1 MGKLQTCQITMQ
13 KLILL
18 GLFLSCFEIQN
29 ILGHEHPDWDGFI
42 KKLPLGT
49 WRPLPN
55 PPVTSEGP
63 IVEPPPAPPIQDCWD
78 GNKCQKN
85 SHCGKN
91 GNCRDLKIDHLG
103 TQPVGVCDCKK
114 PDCKEMALCTIPYG
128 GQDDSCG
135 VNGSCAPLKF
145 CKKVFIAG
153 IGIGSELEK
162 AKGMGMIGRSRNQD
176 IKPKPN

>member
-1 MGKLQTCQITMQ
+1 MIYIQLTWFIDCQIKLQTCQITMQ

-29 ILGHEHPDWDGFI
+29 ILGHEHPDWDRFI

-63 IVEPPPAPPIQDCWD
+63 IVDPPPAPPIQDCWD

-91 GNCRDLKIDHLG
+91 GNCRDLKIVHLG
-103 TQPVGVCDCKK
+103 TTCWVCI
-114 PDCKEMALCTIPYG
+114 L
-128 GQDDSCG
+128 S
-135 VNGSCAPLKF
+135 NFLKHRNWSNII
-145 CKKVFIAG
+145 VFF
-153 IGIGSELEK
+153 
-162 AKGMGMIGRSRNQD
+162 
-176 IKPKPN
+176 

>member
-1 MGKLQTCQITMQ
+1 MQ

-18 GLFLSCFEIQN
+18 GLLLSCFEIQN
-29 ILGHEHPDWDGFI
+29 ILGNEPPNDWDRWVG
-42 KKLPLGT
+42 KLPLGPKG
-49 WRPLPN
+49 PLPN

-103 TQPVGVCDCKK
+103 TQPVGYVH
-114 PDCKEMALCTIPYG
+114 L
-128 GQDDSCG
+128 Q
-135 VNGSCAPLKF
+135 KF
-145 CKKVFIAG
+145 
-153 IGIGSELEK
+153 
-162 AKGMGMIGRSRNQD
+162 
-176 IKPKPN
+176 

>member
-1 MGKLQTCQITMQ
+1 MQ

-29 ILGHEHPDWDGFI
+29 ILGNELPADWDRFI
-42 KKLPLGT
+42 KKLPLGLGGPPT
-49 WRPLPN
+49 P

-91 GNCRDLKIDHLG
+91 GNCRDLQIEHLG
-103 TQPVGVCDCKK
+103 TQPVGYVH
-114 PDCKEMALCTIPYG
+114 L
-128 GQDDSCG
+128 Q
-135 VNGSCAPLKF
+135 KF
-145 CKKVFIAG
+145 
-153 IGIGSELEK
+153 
-162 AKGMGMIGRSRNQD
+162 
-176 IKPKPN
+176 